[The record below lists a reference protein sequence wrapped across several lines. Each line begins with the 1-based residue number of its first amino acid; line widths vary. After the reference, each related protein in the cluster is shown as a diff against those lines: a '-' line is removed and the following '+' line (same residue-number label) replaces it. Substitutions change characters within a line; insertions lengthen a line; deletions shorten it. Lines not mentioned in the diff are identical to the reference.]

1 MIYIRVRVRL
11 RQEKVLQ
18 GKILTPTKR
27 ISRTPFSSKIED
39 QVKGVTVYNHM
50 ILPTIFKDAEED
62 CRHLKSEVQVWDVS
76 VQRQVEI
83 VGKDAATL
91 LELLTPR
98 NVKDMNP
105 NKCLYAPMVNQNG
118 GMINDPV
125 LLRVDEDRY
134 WISIADSDVLLWVSG
149 IAAALK
155 LNVEVSEP
163 SVAPLAIQ
171 GPKSRLLM
179 KRIFG
184 NEMDYFSYFDLRK
197 LKFGKH
203 TINVA
208 RTGWSKQGGF
218 EIYVEGT
225 EYANELWEELFTNG
239 KDLNV
244 RPGCPNQ
251 IERIESGLLSYGS
264 DMTVQNSPFECG
276 LGRFCEIDANSTCI
290 GSEALE
296 NIASNGPSKVLR
308 YFDVKGDNVPFCHD
322 HWPIINNKKVGEIT
336 SGIFSTEFNTNVAI
350 GIVDV
355 EYAIEGT
362 KLQVLIDN
370 KLRDAFVKERPFNPK
385 LKPFI

>member
-1 MIYIRVRVRL
+1 M
-11 RQEKVLQ
+11 LQ

-27 ISRTPFSSKIED
+27 IRRTPFSSKIED

-218 EIYVEGT
+218 EIYVEGSI
-225 EYANELWEELFTNG
+225 YAE
-239 KDLNV
+239 DLSV
-244 RPGCPNQ
+244 SIP
-251 IERIESGLLSYGS
+251 ESFNL
-264 DMTVQNSPFECG
+264 PEKP
-276 LGRFCEIDANSTCI
+276 
-290 GSEALE
+290 
-296 NIASNGPSKVLR
+296 PSKSALSPSR
-308 YFDVKGDNVPFCHD
+308 
-322 HWPIINNKKVGEIT
+322 
-336 SGIFSTEFNTNVAI
+336 
-350 GIVDV
+350 
-355 EYAIEGT
+355 
-362 KLQVLIDN
+362 L
-370 KLRDAFVKERPFNPK
+370 
-385 LKPFI
+385 PFITPVLPTTIFPEVLMFPLTFPSILKSPSLKISPTTVVPCETIFC

>member
-1 MIYIRVRVRL
+1 M
-11 RQEKVLQ
+11 LQ

-27 ISRTPFSSKIED
+27 IRRTPFSSKIED

-83 VGKDAATL
+83 IGKDAATL

-225 EYANELWEELFTNG
+225 EYADELWEELFTNG

-251 IERIESGLLSYGS
+251 KELNLDFYLM
-264 DMTVQNSPFECG
+264 D
-276 LGRFCEIDANSTCI
+276 
-290 GSEALE
+290 
-296 NIASNGPSKVLR
+296 
-308 YFDVKGDNVPFCHD
+308 
-322 HWPIINNKKVGEIT
+322 
-336 SGIFSTEFNTNVAI
+336 
-350 GIVDV
+350 
-355 EYAIEGT
+355 
-362 KLQVLIDN
+362 LI
-370 KLRDAFVKERPFNPK
+370 
-385 LKPFI
+385 

>member
-1 MIYIRVRVRL
+1 
-11 RQEKVLQ
+11 
-18 GKILTPTKR
+18 
-27 ISRTPFSSKIED
+27 
-39 QVKGVTVYNHM
+39 
-50 ILPTIFKDAEED
+50 
-62 CRHLKSEVQVWDVS
+62 
-76 VQRQVEI
+76 
-83 VGKDAATL
+83 
-91 LELLTPR
+91 
-98 NVKDMNP
+98 
-105 NKCLYAPMVNQNG
+105 
-118 GMINDPV
+118 
-125 LLRVDEDRY
+125 
-134 WISIADSDVLLWVSG
+134 
-149 IAAALK
+149 
-155 LNVEVSEP
+155 
-163 SVAPLAIQ
+163 
-171 GPKSRLLM
+171 M

-225 EYANELWEELFTNG
+225 EYVDELWEELFANG

-264 DMTVQNSPFECG
+264 DMTIQNSPFECG
-276 LGRFCEIDANSTCI
+276 LGRFCEIDSNSTCI

-308 YFDVKGDNVPFCHD
+308 YFDIKGDMVPFCND
-322 HWPIINNKKVGEIT
+322 HWPIFNNKKVGEVT

-350 GIVDV
+350 GIVEV
-355 EYAIEGT
+355 EYAVEGT

-370 KLRDAFVKERPFNPK
+370 KLRDAFVRERPFNPK

>member
-1 MIYIRVRVRL
+1 M
-11 RQEKVLQ
+11 Q

-27 ISRTPFSSKIED
+27 IRRTPFSSKIED
-39 QVKGVTVYNHM
+39 KVKGVTVYNHM

-83 VGKDAATL
+83 VGKDAAKL
-91 LELLTPR
+91 LEILTPR
-98 NVKDMNP
+98 NVKNMNP

-155 LNVEVSEP
+155 LNVEITEP
-163 SVAPLAIQ
+163 SVSPLAIQ
-171 GPKSRLLM
+171 GPKSKILM

-184 NEMDYFSYFDLRK
+184 NEMDKFNYFDLRK
-197 LKFGKH
+197 LTFGKH
-203 TINVA
+203 TLNVA

-225 EYANELWEELFTNG
+225 EYADDLWEELFSNG
-239 KDLNV
+239 KDLNI

-264 DMTVQNSPFECG
+264 DMTIKNSPFECG
-276 LGRFCEIDANSTCI
+276 LGRFCEIDANSICI

-296 NIASNGPSKVLR
+296 NIASQGPSKVLR
-308 YFDVKGDNVPFCHD
+308 YFDIKGDTIPFCHD
-322 HWPIINNKKVGEIT
+322 HWPILSNKKVGEIT
-336 SGIFSTEFNTNVAI
+336 SGVFSSEFNTNVAI
-350 GIVDV
+350 GIVEV
-355 EYAIEGT
+355 EYATEGT
-362 KLQVLIDN
+362 KIQILIEN
-370 KLRDAFVKERPFNPK
+370 ELRDAFVKEKPFNPK
-385 LKPFI
+385 LKPFT

>member
-1 MIYIRVRVRL
+1 M
-11 RQEKVLQ
+11 LQ

-27 ISRTPFSSKIED
+27 IRRTPFSSKIED

-163 SVAPLAIQ
+163 SVAPLAVQ

-197 LKFGKH
+197 LKVF
-203 TINVA
+203 A
-208 RTGWSKQGGF
+208 RK
-218 EIYVEGT
+218 
-225 EYANELWEELFTNG
+225 L
-239 KDLNV
+239 
-244 RPGCPNQ
+244 
-251 IERIESGLLSYGS
+251 
-264 DMTVQNSPFECG
+264 
-276 LGRFCEIDANSTCI
+276 
-290 GSEALE
+290 
-296 NIASNGPSKVLR
+296 PS
-308 YFDVKGDNVPFCHD
+308 
-322 HWPIINNKKVGEIT
+322 I
-336 SGIFSTEFNTNVAI
+336 
-350 GIVDV
+350 
-355 EYAIEGT
+355 
-362 KLQVLIDN
+362 
-370 KLRDAFVKERPFNPK
+370 
-385 LKPFI
+385 

>member
-1 MIYIRVRVRL
+1 
-11 RQEKVLQ
+11 
-18 GKILTPTKR
+18 
-27 ISRTPFSSKIED
+27 
-39 QVKGVTVYNHM
+39 M

-83 VGKDAATL
+83 VGPDAAKL
-91 LELLTPR
+91 LEILTPR
-98 NVKDMNP
+98 NVKNMNP

-155 LNVEVSEP
+155 LDVKVTEP

-171 GPKSRLLM
+171 GPKSRILM

-203 TINVA
+203 TLNIA

-225 EYANELWEELFTNG
+225 EYADDLWEELFSNG
-239 KDLNV
+239 KDLNI

-264 DMTVQNSPFECG
+264 DMTIANSPFECG
-276 LGRFCEIDANSTCI
+276 LGRFCEIDTNSTCI
-290 GSEALE
+290 GFESLQS
-296 NIASNGPSKVLR
+296 IAQKGPSKVLR
-308 YFDVKGDNVPFCHD
+308 YFDIKGGKVPFCHD
-322 HWPIINNKKVGEIT
+322 HWPIFDNKKVGEVT

-350 GIVDV
+350 GIVEV

-362 KLQVLIDN
+362 KLQVLIDD
-370 KLRDAFVKERPFNPK
+370 KLRDAFVRERPFNPK